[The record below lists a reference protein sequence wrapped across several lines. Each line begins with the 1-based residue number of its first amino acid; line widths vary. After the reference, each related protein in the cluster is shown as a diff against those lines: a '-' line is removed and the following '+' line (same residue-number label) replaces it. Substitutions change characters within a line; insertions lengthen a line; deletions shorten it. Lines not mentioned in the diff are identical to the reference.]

1 MGQCLEDEN
10 EIFVSLS
17 TEMVSLL
24 GAQNKLNFFS
34 MISLFFFCFGFFK
47 ICLFFHIHCIGVYEN
62 KYDIDM
68 LRVDK
73 RGLIIILIFDKV
85 RIF

>member
-1 MGQCLEDEN
+1 MGQSLEDEN

-34 MISLFFFCFGFFK
+34 MISLFFSASVFSKYVYFFIFIASEFMK
-47 ICLFFHIHCIGVYEN
+47 INTI
-62 KYDIDM
+62 
-68 LRVDK
+68 
-73 RGLIIILIFDKV
+73 
-85 RIF
+85 